1 MEGKTPTIEAI
12 QINSIKEG
20 IEKCPYYGRKI
31 EYLRKIRN
39 NLLKETDY
47 FLLPDCNRK

>member
-20 IEKCPYYGRKI
+20 IEI
-31 EYLRKIRN
+31 
-39 NLLKETDY
+39 LKYVPIMEG
-47 FLLPDCNRK
+47 K